1 MPTFV
6 YTAVDAGGAR
16 SRGRL
21 TAATEAAASRDL
33 EARGLL
39 AIDIR
44 MAEAPRE
51 GKAFGSRRKAVLEFT
66 QGMAALLPAGMPL
79 ARALAVAT
87 ATAPATIRPNLTRV
101 RERVE
106 RGDEMAR
113 ALAEEPAV
121 FDPLYVGVVQ
131 AGERGGSLGSAFGRL
146 AEHLEREDKLRSK
159 LLSMSIYPAMLVVV
173 GFLSV
178 LVLLLFVLPRFADL
192 LTGSGAP
199 LPGTTAFVLGISGAL
214 REHWPFLAAAG
225 VGVVMW
231 LSWMRTSPAGKR
243 FFVQFLATAP
253 LIGTA
258 RRQVLAARFARMTG
272 ELLSGGAPLLASL
285 RVTQECIE
293 DPLARDV
300 TGQIWTRVREGSPLN
315 QAISEHRLFPSELVQ
330 LVALGEEAGRLSE
343 FLLKAADFLERRTE
357 RTLERLVALV
367 EPAMIV
373 AFGGIIALVALSLL
387 QAIYGV
393 NAGAM

>member
-21 TAATEAAASRDL
+21 TAATEAAVTRDL
-33 EARGLL
+33 ESRGLL

-44 MAEAPRE
+44 VAEAPRE
-51 GKAFGSRRKAVLEFT
+51 GKRFGNRRKAVLEFT

-79 ARALAVAT
+79 ARALTVAT
-87 ATAPATIRPNLTRV
+87 ATAPASIRPNLTRV

-106 RGDEMAR
+106 RGEEMAR

-131 AGERGGSLGSAFGRL
+131 AGERGGSLGAAFDRL
-146 AEHLEREDKLRSK
+146 GEHLEREDKLRSK

-173 GFLSV
+173 GFISV

-199 LPGTTAFVLGISGAL
+199 LPATTAFVLGVSGGL
-214 REHWPFLAAAG
+214 RENWQLLALAG
-225 VGVVMW
+225 VGLAV
-231 LSWMRTSPAGKR
+231 LLGWMRSTPAGKR
-243 FFVQFLATAP
+243 FFAHLLATLP
-253 LIGTA
+253 LVGGP

-300 TGQIWTRVREGSPLN
+300 TGAIWTRVREGSPLHV
-315 QAISEHRLFPSELVQ
+315 AIAEHSLFSSELVQ

-343 FLLKAADFLERRTE
+343 FLLKAADFLEKRTE

-367 EPAMIV
+367 EPTMIV

-393 NAGAM
+393 NAGAL